1 MLVRLVGVGKEFAGE
16 WLFQDIHAQ
25 INPGDRIG
33 LVGRN
38 GVGKT
43 TLFRIIEGSLEP
55 DAGRVER
62 RRDLQ
67 VVRIEQTF
75 ASSGK
80 DCLFEEVVRVFEPL
94 RRLEAEAVE
103 LERRIAAGDLRP
115 ETAHR
120 YEEVRHRLRL
130 QGGYDYAARTEAVLF
145 GLGFSREDLER
156 PLDRLSGGQ
165 RRRAALAKALLHP
178 AHLLLLDEP
187 TNHLDIRGILWLEEF
202 LQKMSQALVVIS
214 HDRHFLDHVTQATWE
229 IEGGRLWSY
238 PAGYTASRE
247 LRRRRLE
254 QQWEA
259 WRAQQEWKE
268 RTEEF
273 IRRNIAGQNT
283 RQAQSRLKRLERTE
297 WLEPPPVERDAPA
310 FRVPE
315 APRGPELVVALE
327 DATLG
332 FPGVPLLHGVTL
344 AVRRGDRVGIVGANG
359 SGKTTLLRTLV
370 GELPLLGG
378 RSQWGRGCL
387 PAYYAQE
394 PDLGGEDG
402 SVFDYLARLH
412 PARTDQELRSLAACF
427 GFRGED
433 VFKALGSLSGGE
445 RSRLQL
451 LRLFT
456 RPCNVL
462 YLDEPTNHLDI
473 PSRKILEQAL
483 AEFGG
488 ALVMVS
494 HDLAFLGRL
503 AGRFW
508 WVDGGRVQ
516 EYYSLAELEEVLR
529 GTGAETEVRVGE
541 AEADNSGARPP
552 KPKKGVAETGAA
564 SAPRPLSK
572 NERMRLE
579 WRRQEFE
586 ERIHALE
593 DRRSAVLKALSSGEA
608 DHERLRAWAEEAARL
623 EEELAALYREWE
635 EVVEQLGA

>member
-1 MLVRLVGVGKEFAGE
+1 MLVKLVGVGKEFAGE
-16 WLFQDIHAQ
+16 WLFRDIHAQ
-25 INPGDRIG
+25 VNPGERIG

-67 VVRIEQTF
+67 VVRIEQTSD
-75 ASSGK
+75 ATGK
-80 DCLFEEVVRVFEPL
+80 DSLFAEVVRVFEPL
-94 RRLEAEAVE
+94 RRLEAEAEE
-103 LERRIAAGDLRP
+103 LERRMASGDLTP

-120 YEEVRHRLRL
+120 YEEIRHRLRL
-130 QGGYDYAARTEAVLF
+130 HGGYDYAARTEAVLF

-156 PLDRLSGGQ
+156 PLDQLSGGQ
-165 RRRAALAKALLHP
+165 RRRAALARALLRP

-202 LQKMSQALVVIS
+202 LQKMPEAVVVIS

-238 PAGYTASRE
+238 PAAYTSSRE
-247 LRRRRLE
+247 LRRQRME
-254 QQWEA
+254 QEWEA

-283 RQAQSRLKRLERTE
+283 RQAQSRLKMLERAE
-297 WLEPPPVERDAPA
+297 WLEPPPVESEALS

-315 APRGPELVVALE
+315 APRGPEAVITLE
-327 DATLG
+327 DTTLG
-332 FPGVPLLHGVTL
+332 FPGTPLLRGVSL
-344 AVRRGDRVGIVGANG
+344 AVRRGDRVGIVGPNG

-370 GELPLLGG
+370 GDLPVLGG
-378 RSQWGRGCL
+378 RIQWGHGCL

-394 PDLGGEDG
+394 PDLGEAEGT
-402 SVFDYLARLH
+402 VFDYLAHLH
-412 PARTDQELRSLAACF
+412 PARTDQELRGVAACF
-427 GFRGED
+427 GFRGEE
-433 VFKALGSLSGGE
+433 VFKGLASLSGGE

-462 YLDEPTNHLDI
+462 FLDEPTNHLDI
-473 PSRKILEQAL
+473 PSREILERAL

-488 ALVMVS
+488 TLVMVS

-503 AGRFW
+503 AERFW
-508 WVDGGRVQ
+508 WVEGGRVE
-516 EYYSLAELEEVLR
+516 EYSSLARLEEALAGSR
-529 GTGAETEVRVGE
+529 DGRERAAPSEARAARRREARDEAGSAEEKR
-541 AEADNSGARPP
+541 R
-552 KPKKGVAETGAA
+552 
-564 SAPRPLSK
+564 LSK

-579 WRRQEFE
+579 WRRQELE
-586 ERIHALE
+586 ERIHELE
-593 DRRSAVLKALSSGEA
+593 ERRSEVLRALSAGEA
-608 DHERLRAWAEEAARL
+608 DHAKLHAWAEEAARL
-623 EEELAALYREWE
+623 EQELADSYREWE
-635 EVVEQLGA
+635 ELVDALDA